1 METVLPSFFPL
12 KSELRSTGEKKNRKT
27 DLTEK
32 TEKKLTE
39 KTEPV
44 QKTD

>member
-1 METVLPSFFPL
+1 LS
-12 KSELRSTGEKKNRKT
+12 KGEQKNQKT
-27 DLTEK
+27 DLPEK

>member
-1 METVLPSFFPL
+1 VSCTFF
-12 KSELRSTGEKKNRKT
+12 RGEQKNQKT

-32 TEKKLTE
+32 TGKKLTE

-44 QKTD
+44 KKTD